1 MNSLSKTFGLLI
13 FLGLLISPMQTLLA
27 NSCINLSK
35 KTLDRKASPYAAS
48 ITKHAKRYGVDGN
61 LVRAVMAVESCYNNT
76 AESPKQA
83 QGLMQ
88 LIPATAERFG
98 VSDSYD
104 ADQNIRGGTKY
115 LRVLTRRFKGN
126 LINALAAYN
135 AGEGTVD
142 KYKGVPPYKE
152 TQRYVKK
159 VMHVYAKLSGQKVA
173 DLHFNN
179 KSDNDDKNN
188 HQKVALAYFNGKKI
202 PLALADSRF
211 SYNKKG
217 RVSSSY
223 SSPFAKGKPGR
234 SGRMM
239 NKLKAPHLYKA
250 GT

>member
-1 MNSLSKTFGLLI
+1 MNSLRKTFSLLV
-13 FLGLLISPMQTLLA
+13 FLGLLIAPTQTLFA
-27 NSCINLSK
+27 TSCINLSK
-35 KTLDRKASPYAAS
+35 KTLDKKASPYAAS
-48 ITKHAKRYGVDGN
+48 ITKHAKRYGVDSN
-61 LVRAVMAVESCYNNT
+61 LVKAVMAVESCYNNT

-126 LINALAAYN
+126 LIKALAAYN

-142 KYKGVPPYKE
+142 KYDGVPPYKE

-173 DLHFNN
+173 NLHFNN
-179 KSDNDDKNN
+179 S
-188 HQKVALAYFNGKKI
+188 HTQKVALAYFNGKKFPI
-202 PLALADSRF
+202 ALADSRF

-239 NKLKAPHLYKA
+239 NKLKAPHLYKS